1 MVKILFL
8 IACVCLMLDN
18 PAFSTNIECEY
29 EISHAWYYY
38 IGRIYQCNIKD
49 GGINIK
55 TREQARITSV
65 NGTHE
70 DQNNNKDVVGLR
82 ANYRYS
88 IKYFPKGLEEFFGQ
102 LQVIFIYYCELKEIH
117 QSDLKPFPE
126 LTSFS
131 SAHNHIEVIEQ
142 GLFDY
147 NPKLS
152 FVEFQERNL
161 IHIDA
166 NVFDHLDDLGY
177 FWMKVVPCVQKDIWD
192 SQEDVLDVIKIV
204 KNQCVSSKYLELEK
218 EVKKLENESK
228 TLDSTA
234 FKTNLQAFVGKYST
248 SVFLGFRPLK
258 SKYETLKS
266 GH

>member
-70 DQNNNKDVVGLR
+70 DQNNNKDV
-82 ANYRYS
+82 
-88 IKYFPKGLEEFFGQ
+88 
-102 LQVIFIYYCELKEIH
+102 
-117 QSDLKPFPE
+117 
-126 LTSFS
+126 
-131 SAHNHIEVIEQ
+131 
-142 GLFDY
+142 
-147 NPKLS
+147 
-152 FVEFQERNL
+152 ERNL

-234 FKTNLQAFVGKYST
+234 FKTNLQAFDGKYST